1 MQGKSLFRLVSGAPS
16 VRFVSNTALGD
27 SCYLVE
33 WYRRDVTAQPLDE
46 TVAKLDASIEA
57 IRAEGSAVRLL
68 MALTARSD
76 QVLYSVF
83 AASSPDTVR
92 QACERAGFPAER
104 LTAGIEISHHL
115 RAVFQ

>member
-1 MQGKSLFRLVSGAPS
+1 MF
-16 VRFVSNTALGD
+16 NTALGD
-27 SCYLVE
+27 SCFLVE
-33 WYRRDVTAQPLDE
+33 WYRPEVTAQPLDE
-46 TVAKLDASIEA
+46 AVAKLDASTAA

-104 LTAGIEISHHL
+104 VTAGIEISHHM
-115 RAVFQ
+115 RAVSQ

>member
-1 MQGKSLFRLVSGAPS
+1 MQGKSLFRLAPGAPT
-16 VRFVSNTALGD
+16 VRFVSNSALGD
-27 SCYLVE
+27 PCYLVE
-33 WYRRDVTAQPLDE
+33 WYRPELTARPLDE
-46 TVAKLDASIEA
+46 TVAKLDASIVA

-83 AASSPDTVR
+83 AASSPDAVR

-104 LTAGIEISHHL
+104 LIAGIEA
-115 RAVFQ
+115 RVMPAEA